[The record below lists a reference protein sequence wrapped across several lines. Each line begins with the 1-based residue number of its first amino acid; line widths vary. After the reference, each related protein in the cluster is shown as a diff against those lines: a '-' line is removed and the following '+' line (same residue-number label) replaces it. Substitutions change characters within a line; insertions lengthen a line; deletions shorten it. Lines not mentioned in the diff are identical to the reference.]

1 MPHSSV
7 QFAAVATN
15 RAQQFLVDYFFPFLA
30 LISAIIFLWGVA
42 TVIMAMEDSQKAAGK
57 RLMSFG
63 AISVLIFILLWGV
76 FYFSTSVEYV
86 PTDPALLRTQQK

>member
-30 LISAIIFLWGVA
+30 LISAIVFLWGLI
-42 TVIMAMEDSQKAAGK
+42 TVIMALEDDQKHDGK
-57 RLMSFG
+57 RLMLFG
-63 AISVLIFILLWGV
+63 AIGVLIFILLWSV
-76 FYFSTSVEYV
+76 FYFTTSVGYV
-86 PTDPALLRTQQK
+86 PTDPALLRTR